1 MGRRVR
7 YHGDFRA
14 DLRAQLKWLV
24 ANRPV
29 AWIDSLK
36 TAIDEAVELLSRFP
50 SVGTIEAT
58 EGDMAVR
65 RLILRKVP
73 YVVWFL
79 SDTAHPA
86 ADVWMLRL
94 FHARQDRPPAR
105 IPERLGTRRQ
115 R

>member
-1 MGRRVR
+1 
-7 YHGDFRA
+7 
-14 DLRAQLKWLV
+14 
-24 ANRPV
+24 
-29 AWIDSLK
+29 
-36 TAIDEAVELLSRFP
+36 
-50 SVGTIEAT
+50 
-58 EGDMAVR
+58 MAVR

-94 FHARQDRPPAR
+94 FHARQDRPSAR
-105 IPERLGTRRQ
+105 IPERLGSRRQ

>member
-1 MGRRVR
+1 MRRRVR

-14 DLRAQLKWLV
+14 DLRAQLEWLV

-29 AWIDSLK
+29 AWIDGLK
-36 TAIDEAVELLSRFP
+36 TAIDEAAELLSSFP

-73 YVVWFL
+73 YVVC
-79 SDTAHPA
+79 DTAHPD
-86 ADVWMLRL
+86 ADVWL

-105 IPERLGTRRQ
+105 IPERLRTRR
-115 R
+115 RR